1 MEKLILNPGKEE
13 LILVFI
19 YFVLIIFILIL
30 LFIFSKIR
38 IEIDNFEFNSQLK
51 GFTNKNYKIYFK
63 LYILKFIP
71 ILKIKIDD
79 KKIRKKLK
87 EDKFKAKTQKIE
99 QDILSKKIP
108 IGEFKN
114 LDFEIKKFNL
124 NLELG
129 TENAFLTS
137 MLIPIIS
144 ALISILLGKKS
155 KDVTNTK
162 YMIKPIYINQNLI
175 KILIFGIFDI
185 KMFHIINILY
195 SLKNKEGEN
204 KNERTSNRRSYDY
217 GYE

>member
-99 QDILSKKIP
+99 QDILSKKIQ

-162 YMIKPIYINQNLI
+162 YIIKPIYINQNLI

-195 SLKNKEGEN
+195 SLIKKEGEN

>member
-1 MEKLILNPGKEE
+1 MEKLILNPGKEK

-99 QDILSKKIP
+99 QDILSKKIQ

-162 YMIKPIYINQNLI
+162 YIIKPIYINQNLI

-195 SLKNKEGEN
+195 SLIKKEGEN

-217 GYE
+217 SYE

>member
-185 KMFHIINILY
+185 KMIHIINILY
-195 SLKNKEGEN
+195 SLIKKEGEN

>member
-217 GYE
+217 SYE

>member
-155 KDVTNTK
+155 KDVSNTK

-195 SLKNKEGEN
+195 SLIKKEGEN

>member
-19 YFVLIIFILIL
+19 YFLLLIFILIIL
-30 LFIFSKIR
+30 LTFSIIR
-38 IEIDNFEFNSQLK
+38 IEIHNFEFNSQIK
-51 GFTNKNYKIYFK
+51 GFTNKDYKIYFK

-71 ILKIKIDD
+71 ILKIRIDD
-79 KKIRKKLK
+79 KKIRKKLN
-87 EDKFKAKTQKIE
+87 DNKFKEKTQKFE
-99 QDILSKKIP
+99 QEIFSRKITL
-108 IGEFKN
+108 GAFKN
-114 LDFEIKKFNL
+114 LAFEIKKLNL
-124 NLELG
+124 NIELG
-129 TENAFLTS
+129 TEDAFLTS

-144 ALISILLGKKS
+144 ALLSILLSKKS
-155 KDVTNTK
+155 KDIVNQK
-162 YMIKPIYINQNLI
+162 YMITPIYKEQNLL

-185 KMFHIINILY
+185 KMIHIINILY